1 MPGKCSQNTFSSAG
15 EFENSLQGELQVRG
29 AGEVPCQPGGHHAA
43 TCRGVLEVK
52 TTRIP
57 QKELFFT
64 ALSVNQKICPK
75 KLHETKRQSKLD

>member
-1 MPGKCSQNTFSSAG
+1 M
-15 EFENSLQGELQVRG
+15 QGELQVRG

-57 QKELFFT
+57 QKELFFHCIECKPGT
-64 ALSVNQKICPK
+64 TQKTCPK
-75 KLHETKRQSKLD
+75 KTARIQAAEQA

>member
-1 MPGKCSQNTFSSAG
+1 M
-15 EFENSLQGELQVRG
+15 QGELQVRG

-57 QKELFFT
+57 QKGLFFT
-64 ALSVNQKICPK
+64 ALSVNHTENLPQKTARNQAA
-75 KLHETKRQSKLD
+75 EQA